1 MAASYPTS
9 IKSFTTKVDGAGNL
23 VNAEHVNALQEEVTA
38 IETQLL
44 TGGTWTPTIGGSG
57 GQSGQVYSFQV
68 GHYMKVG
75 KLVHATFNV
84 TLSTLGTITTI
95 VQIQG
100 LPYIVEALGA
110 NYAPTATIYWSG
122 MTSSFVTLV
131 GIGVQNTTT
140 INLYGA
146 TAAATGLTS
155 LAQANLSATT
165 QIAGSILYRTT

>member
-9 IKSFTTKVDGAGNL
+9 IKSFTAKVAGDT
-23 VNAEHVNALQEEVTA
+23 VQPEHVVALQDEVTA

-68 GHYMKVG
+68 GHYMRIG

-84 TLSTLGTITTI
+84 SLSTLGTITTI
-95 VQIQG
+95 AQIQG
-100 LPYIVEALGA
+100 LPFTIENLGA
-110 NYAPTATIYWSG
+110 NYAPTTTTLYWSG

-131 GIGVQNTTT
+131 GIGVQNATT